1 MTATKPVV
9 LCTLDPELRPLLE
22 AKLGDLAQLRFLH
35 ELDAS
40 ERHAGLAAADV
51 LFCLRPRLEIGPEWP
66 TDPAWRFVQF
76 MSAGVDHIDLSKFP
90 TTAQLACNAGGFS
103 EPMAE
108 HILAMALALSKKL
121 FYNHRR
127 MQQGV
132 FDQLSDTGTLR
143 GKVAAILGFGGI
155 GKATAD
161 LLRFLG
167 MRIHAVNRTG
177 SSDHP
182 AEFVGTL
189 DQLETV
195 LRVADVVVICLPL
208 LPGTVGLIGARELSW
223 LKPDAMLINVARGE
237 IIDQKALYEFLV
249 ANPQASAGIDAWW
262 VEPFRHGEFRMDY
275 PFLDLPNVLGS
286 PHNSPR
292 APGGGKVSAERACDN
307 IARYLRGERP
317 YGLLDPTTANC
328 LINQRAVI

>member
-1 MTATKPVV
+1 MTQP
-9 LCTLDPELRPLLE
+9 TLMVTIGDELRPLVE
-22 AKLGDLAQLRFLH
+22 ARLGGLAQIRFLGDVPAAQRQS
-35 ELDAS
+35 A
-40 ERHAGLAAADV
+40 LAAADV
-51 LFCLRPRLEIGPEWP
+51 LFCLRPQMEIGADWP
-66 TDPAWRFVQF
+66 ANPSWRYVQF

-90 TTAQLACNAGGFS
+90 PTAQLACNAGGFS
-103 EPMAE
+103 EAMAE

-121 FYNHRR
+121 LYNHRR

-143 GKVAAILGFGGI
+143 GKAAAIVGFGGI
-155 GKATAD
+155 GQATAE
-161 LLRFLG
+161 LLRLLG
-167 MRIHAVNRTG
+167 MRIHAVNRSG
-177 SSDHP
+177 RSEHP
-182 AEFVGTL
+182 ADFVGTL

-195 LRVADVVVICLPL
+195 LRAADVVVICLPL
-208 LPGTVGLIGARELSW
+208 TPGTVGLIGARELGW

-237 IIDQKALYEFLV
+237 IIDQQALYEFLV

-275 PFLDLPNVLGS
+275 PFLDLPNVIGS

-307 IARYLRGERP
+307 IARFLRGEQP
-317 YGLLDPTTANC
+317 HGLLDPARANM
-328 LINQRAVI
+328 A

>member
-1 MTATKPVV
+1 MTAAAKPVV
-9 LCTLDPELRPLLE
+9 LCTLGPELRPLLE
-22 AKLGDLAQLRFLH
+22 AKLGDLAQLHFLD
-35 ELDAS
+35 ELDVS
-40 ERHAGLAAADV
+40 ERPAALAAADV
-51 LFCLRPRLEIGPEWP
+51 LFCLRPQMEIGADWP
-66 TDPAWRFVQF
+66 SKPAWRFVQF
-76 MSAGVDHIDLSKFP
+76 MSAGVDHIDLYKFKES
-90 TTAQLACNAGGFS
+90 AKLACNAGGFS

-121 FYNHRR
+121 LYNHRR

-161 LLRFLG
+161 LMRLLS
-167 MRIHAVNRTG
+167 MRIHAVNRSG
-177 SSDHP
+177 RSDYP

-195 LRVADVVVICLPL
+195 LRAADVIVICLPL
-208 LPGTVGLIGARELSW
+208 TPGTAGLIGARELGW

-237 IIDQKALYEFLV
+237 IVDQRALYEFLV
-249 ANPQASAGIDAWW
+249 AHPQASAGIDAWW

-292 APGGGKVSAERACDN
+292 APGGGQVSAARACEN
-307 IARYLRGERP
+307 IARYLRGEQP
-317 YGLLDPTTANC
+317 QGLLEPASVNM
-328 LINQRAVI
+328 A

>member
-1 MTATKPVV
+1 MTQP
-9 LCTLDPELRPLLE
+9 TLMVTLGDELRPLIQARLG
-22 AKLGDLAQLRFLH
+22 ALAQPCFLGDVPAPQRP
-35 ELDAS
+35 S
-40 ERHAGLAAADV
+40 TLAAADI
-51 LFCLRPRLEIGPEWP
+51 LLCLRPQMELGADWP
-66 TDPAWRFVQF
+66 TNPAWRFVQF

-90 TTAQLACNAGGFS
+90 ESAQLACNAGGFS
-103 EPMAE
+103 ETMAE

-121 FYNHRR
+121 LYNHHR

-143 GKVAAILGFGGI
+143 GKVAAIIGFGGI
-155 GKATAD
+155 GQATAD
-161 LLRFLG
+161 LLRLLG
-167 MRIHAVNRTG
+167 MRIHAVNRSG
-177 SSDHP
+177 HSDHP
-182 AEFVGTL
+182 ADFVSRL
-189 DQLETV
+189 DDLETV
-195 LRVADVVVICLPL
+195 LRAADVVVVCLPL
-208 LPGTVGLIGARELSW
+208 TPGTVGLIGARELAW

-237 IIDQKALYEFLV
+237 IIDQKALYDWLV

-307 IARYLRGERP
+307 IARYLRGEQP
-317 YGLLDPTTANC
+317 HGVLDPASANM
-328 LINQRAVI
+328 A

>member
-1 MTATKPVV
+1 MTQP
-9 LCTLDPELRPLLE
+9 TLMVTIGDELRPLVE
-22 AKLGDLAQLRFLH
+22 ARLGGLAQIRFLGDVPAAQRQS
-35 ELDAS
+35 A
-40 ERHAGLAAADV
+40 LAAADV
-51 LFCLRPRLEIGPEWP
+51 LFCLRPQMEIGADWP
-66 TDPAWRFVQF
+66 ANPGWRYVQF

-90 TTAQLACNAGGFS
+90 PSAQLACNAGGFS

-121 FYNHRR
+121 LYNHRR

-143 GKVAAILGFGGI
+143 GKAAAIVGFGGI
-155 GKATAD
+155 GQATAE
-161 LLRFLG
+161 LLRLLG
-167 MRIHAVNRTG
+167 MRIHAVNRSG
-177 SSDHP
+177 RSEHP
-182 AEFVGTL
+182 ADFVGTL

-195 LRVADVVVICLPL
+195 LRAADVVVICLPL
-208 LPGTVGLIGARELSW
+208 TPGTVGLIGARELGW

-237 IIDQKALYEFLV
+237 IIDQQALYEFLV

-275 PFLDLPNVLGS
+275 PFLDLPNVIGS

-307 IARYLRGERP
+307 IARFLRGEQP
-317 YGLLDPTTANC
+317 HGLLDPARANM
-328 LINQRAVI
+328 A

>member
-1 MTATKPVV
+1 MNATPAKPVV
-9 LCTLDPELRPLLE
+9 LCTFDPAMRPLLE
-22 AKLGDLAQLRFLH
+22 SKFGALAQVRFLA
-35 ELDAS
+35 EIDAP
-40 ERHAGLAAADV
+40 ERTVALAAADV
-51 LFCLRPRLEIGPEWP
+51 LFSLRPQIEIGEDWP
-66 TDPAWRFVQF
+66 SQPAWKFVQF
-76 MSAGVDHIDLSKFP
+76 MSSGVDHIDLNKFSSS
-90 TTAQLACNAGGFS
+90 ALLANNAGGFS

-121 FYNHRR
+121 LYNHHRI
-127 MQQGV
+127 QQGV

-155 GKATAD
+155 GQATAD
-161 LLRFLG
+161 LMRLLG
-167 MRIHAVNRTG
+167 MRIHAVNRSGRT
-177 SSDHP
+177 DYP
-182 AEFVGTL
+182 ADFVGTL

-195 LRVADVVVICLPL
+195 LRSADVVVICLPL
-208 LPGTVGLIGARELSW
+208 LPGTVGLIGARELGW

-237 IIDQKALYEFLV
+237 IVDQKALYEFLV

-262 VEPFRHGEFRMDY
+262 VEPFRHGEFRMDF

-292 APGGGKVSAERACDN
+292 APGAGQVSAARACDN

-317 YGLLDPTTANC
+317 HGLLDPAAANMT
-328 LINQRAVI
+328 

>member
-1 MTATKPVV
+1 MTQP
-9 LCTLDPELRPLLE
+9 TLMLTIGDELRPLVE
-22 AKLGDLAQLRFLH
+22 ARLGGLAQIRFLGDVPAAQRQ
-35 ELDAS
+35 S
-40 ERHAGLAAADV
+40 TLAAADV
-51 LFCLRPRLEIGPEWP
+51 LFCLRPQMEIGADWP
-66 TDPAWRFVQF
+66 ANPGWRYVQF

-90 TTAQLACNAGGFS
+90 PTAQLACNAGGFS
-103 EPMAE
+103 EAMAE

-121 FYNHRR
+121 LYNHRR

-143 GKVAAILGFGGI
+143 GKTAAIVGFGGI
-155 GKATAD
+155 GQATAE
-161 LLRFLG
+161 LLRLLG
-167 MRIHAVNRTG
+167 MRIHAVNRSG
-177 SSDHP
+177 RSDHP
-182 AEFVGTL
+182 ADFVGKL

-195 LRVADVVVICLPL
+195 LRAADVVVICLPL
-208 LPGTVGLIGARELSW
+208 TPGTVGLIGARELGW

-237 IIDQKALYEFLV
+237 IIDQQALYEFLV

-275 PFLDLPNVLGS
+275 PFLDLPNVIGS

-307 IARYLRGERP
+307 IARFLRGEQP
-317 YGLLDPTTANC
+317 HGLLDPARANM
-328 LINQRAVI
+328 A

>member
-1 MTATKPVV
+1 MTQP
-9 LCTLDPELRPLLE
+9 TLMVTIGDELRPLVE
-22 AKLGDLAQLRFLH
+22 ARLGGLAQIRFLGDVPAAQRQS
-35 ELDAS
+35 A
-40 ERHAGLAAADV
+40 LAAADV
-51 LFCLRPRLEIGPEWP
+51 LFCLRPQMEIGADWP
-66 TDPAWRFVQF
+66 ANPGWRYVQF

-90 TTAQLACNAGGFS
+90 PSAQLACNAGGFS

-121 FYNHRR
+121 LYNHRR

-143 GKVAAILGFGGI
+143 GKAAAIVGFGGI
-155 GKATAD
+155 GQATAE
-161 LLRFLG
+161 LLRLLG
-167 MRIHAVNRTG
+167 MRIHAVNRSG
-177 SSDHP
+177 RSEHP
-182 AEFVGTL
+182 ADFVGTL
-189 DQLETV
+189 EQLETV
-195 LRVADVVVICLPL
+195 LRAADVVVICLPL
-208 LPGTVGLIGARELSW
+208 TPGTVGLIGARELGW

-237 IIDQKALYEFLV
+237 IIDQQALYEFLV

-275 PFLDLPNVLGS
+275 PFLDLPNVIGS

-307 IARYLRGERP
+307 IARFLRGEQP
-317 YGLLDPTTANC
+317 HGLLDPARANM
-328 LINQRAVI
+328 A

>member
-1 MTATKPVV
+1 MTQP
-9 LCTLDPELRPLLE
+9 TLMVTIGDELRPLVE
-22 AKLGDLAQLRFLH
+22 ARLGSLAQIQFLGDVPAAQRQS
-35 ELDAS
+35 A
-40 ERHAGLAAADV
+40 LAAADV
-51 LFCLRPRLEIGPEWP
+51 LFCLRPQMEIGDDWP
-66 TDPAWRFVQF
+66 NDPAWRFVQF

-90 TTAQLACNAGGFS
+90 PTAQLASNAGGFS

-121 FYNHRR
+121 LYNHHR

-143 GKVAAILGFGGI
+143 GKTAAIIGFGGI
-155 GKATAD
+155 GQATAE
-161 LLRFLG
+161 LLRLLD
-167 MRIHAVNRTG
+167 MRILAVNRSG
-177 SSDHP
+177 RSDHP
-182 AEFVGTL
+182 ADLVGTL

-195 LRVADVVVICLPL
+195 LRAADVVVICLPL
-208 LPGTVGLIGARELSW
+208 TPGTVGLIGARELGW

-237 IIDQKALYEFLV
+237 IVDQKALYDWLV

-275 PFLDLPNVLGS
+275 PFLDLPNVIGS

-292 APGGGKVSAERACDN
+292 APGGGKISAERACDN
-307 IARYLRGERP
+307 IARFLRGEQP
-317 YGLLDPTTANC
+317 HGLLDPASANM
-328 LINQRAVI
+328 A

>member
-1 MTATKPVV
+1 MTQP
-9 LCTLDPELRPLLE
+9 TLMVTIGDELRPLVE
-22 AKLGDLAQLRFLH
+22 ARLGGLAQIRFLGDVPAPQR
-35 ELDAS
+35 AS
-40 ERHAGLAAADV
+40 ALAAADV
-51 LFCLRPRLEIGPEWP
+51 LFCLRPQMELGTDWP

-90 TTAQLACNAGGFS
+90 PTAQLACNAGGFS

-121 FYNHRR
+121 LYNHHR

-143 GKVAAILGFGGI
+143 GKTAAILGFGGI
-155 GKATAD
+155 GQATAD
-161 LLRFLG
+161 LMRLLG
-167 MRIHAVNRTG
+167 MRIHAVNRSG
-177 SSDHP
+177 RSDHP
-182 AEFVGTL
+182 ADFVGRL
-189 DQLETV
+189 DDLETV
-195 LRVADVVVICLPL
+195 LRAADVVVICLPL
-208 LPGTVGLIGARELSW
+208 TPGTVGLIGARELAW

-237 IIDQKALYEFLV
+237 IIDQQALYEFLV
-249 ANPQASAGIDAWW
+249 VHPQASAGIDAWW

-275 PFLDLPNVLGS
+275 PFLDLPNVIGS

-317 YGLLDPTTANC
+317 HGLLDPASTNM
-328 LINQRAVI
+328 V

>member
-1 MTATKPVV
+1 MTQP
-9 LCTLDPELRPLLE
+9 TLMVTIGDELRPLVE
-22 AKLGDLAQLRFLH
+22 ARLGGLAQVRFLGDVPAAQRQS
-35 ELDAS
+35 A
-40 ERHAGLAAADV
+40 LAAADV
-51 LFCLRPRLEIGPEWP
+51 LFCLRPQMEIGDDWP
-66 TDPAWRFVQF
+66 NDPAWRFVQF

-90 TTAQLACNAGGFS
+90 KSAQLASNAGGFS

-121 FYNHRR
+121 LYNHSR

-143 GKVAAILGFGGI
+143 GKTAAIVGFGGI
-155 GKATAD
+155 GQATAD
-161 LLRFLG
+161 LLRLLG
-167 MRIHAVNRTG
+167 MRIHAVNRSG
-177 SSDHP
+177 RSDHP
-182 AEFVGTL
+182 ADFVGKL

-195 LRVADVVVICLPL
+195 LRAADVVVICLPL
-208 LPGTVGLIGARELSW
+208 TPGTVGLIGARELGW

-237 IIDQKALYEFLV
+237 IIDQQALYEFLV
-249 ANPQASAGIDAWW
+249 AHPQASAGIDAWW

-275 PFLDLPNVLGS
+275 PFLDLPNVIGS

-307 IARYLRGERP
+307 IARYLRGEQP
-317 YGLLDPTTANC
+317 HGLLDPARANM
-328 LINQRAVI
+328 A

>member
-1 MTATKPVV
+1 MTQP
-9 LCTLDPELRPLLE
+9 TLMVTIGDELRPLVE
-22 AKLGDLAQLRFLH
+22 ARLGGLAQIRFLGDVPAAQRQS
-35 ELDAS
+35 A
-40 ERHAGLAAADV
+40 LAAADV
-51 LFCLRPRLEIGPEWP
+51 LFCLRPQMEIGADWP
-66 TDPAWRFVQF
+66 ANPGWRYVQF

-90 TTAQLACNAGGFS
+90 PTAQLACNAGGFS

-121 FYNHRR
+121 LYNHRR

-143 GKVAAILGFGGI
+143 GKAAAIVGFGGI
-155 GKATAD
+155 GQATAE
-161 LLRFLG
+161 LLRLLG
-167 MRIHAVNRTG
+167 MRIHAVNRSG
-177 SSDHP
+177 RSEHP
-182 AEFVGTL
+182 ADFVGRL
-189 DQLETV
+189 DDLETV
-195 LRVADVVVICLPL
+195 LRAADVVVICLPL
-208 LPGTVGLIGARELSW
+208 TPGTVGLIGARELGW

-237 IIDQKALYEFLV
+237 IIDQQALYEFLV

-275 PFLDLPNVLGS
+275 PFLDLPNVIGS

-307 IARYLRGERP
+307 IARFLRGEQP
-317 YGLLDPTTANC
+317 HGLLDPARANM
-328 LINQRAVI
+328 A